1 MCINP
6 NKGCTNLSGGCASIM
21 FDFGQANENQR
32 KAIKQTDGP
41 VLIIAGPG
49 TGKTATL
56 VKRAIYLI
64 VEKGVKPENIM
75 IATFTEKAAK
85 ELITRITNELL
96 KINLTVN
103 VNDLYIGTL
112 HSICLRLIKENIEFT
127 RLRKNYR
134 LMDEFDQKYL
144 IYLNHKIFDAIPNID
159 FIADNLSPWNRS
171 KQLSFYF
178 NAVSEEMITVK
189 ELRAD
194 RDPSVQVLAA
204 AYEAYQ
210 KLLEEENAMDF
221 SSIQVIAYQL
231 LKENEEIKKRVQA
244 QIQYVM
250 IDEYQDTN
258 FVQEQ
263 LIFLIAEQHHN
274 LCVVGDDDQGLYRF
288 RGATIRNIL
297 EFPSKWEHC
306 EQISLV
312 ENYRSERDIVTFYN
326 NWMRDTDDKGFEW
339 GRYRYPK
346 TIIPAKKNLI
356 SGIPTVIK
364 VSGQRDLENWG
375 DNIIDFI
382 NKLKSSGTISDY
394 NQVAFLFRSVKG
406 ERVKSLADYLE
417 KHGIP
422 IYSPRSDMFFER
434 EEIKL
439 LIGTLLVVFP
449 NYLRQMTADKFMP
462 KVMLK
467 FYTEKCLKAFQDY
480 QKKNPSAPRIKWC
493 AQTGQKHCDPNASF
507 DYAFTGLV
515 YEILQ
520 FEPFLSIMK
529 SELSGVV
536 DSRAVRNI
544 AEFTK
549 LTTRYEFLH
558 RINVF
563 TAQGMSIDTTQFFN
577 RYLRFLY
584 DGGIAEYEDESEYA
598 PSGCVSF
605 MTIHQSKGM
614 EFPVVVVGSLSAC
627 PRNDNKEVV
636 QELEQNV
643 YSRPPFE
650 PYDAIKYYDFW
661 RIFYTAFSRAQN
673 LLVLTADEGGKG
685 NGKEPSKYFEDVYN
699 PLPDYWNTDI
709 DYSKIKCEP
718 VKDVNIKQSYSFTS
732 HIAVYE
738 NCSLQYKFFKDL
750 GFIPVREGATLF
762 GTLVHA
768 TIEDIHK
775 AAMRGESSF
784 ITEDN
789 IKQWFNENYETISKK
804 EHAYLKE
811 SARIVALKQ
820 VMKYVDRQG
829 GNWDRI
835 RDAEVEVSHVE
846 KDYIL
851 TGKVD
856 LIAGDDNTLEI
867 VDFKAEQKPDMI
879 KDRDRIDRYK
889 RQLQIYAYII
899 EQRTGIPV
907 SKLHLYYT
915 GDSESGIPTISFKN
929 EPSKV
934 QDTIDDFTNVVH
946 KIQCRDYS
954 TKSVSA
960 NLCRNCDLRYFC
972 QKA

>member
-1 MCINP
+1 
-6 NKGCTNLSGGCASIM
+6 M
-21 FDFGQANENQR
+21 FDYGQANENQR

-96 KINLTVN
+96 KMKLTVN

-144 IYLNHKIFDAIPNID
+144 IYLKHKIFDAIPNID
-159 FIADNLSPWNRS
+159 LIADNLSPWNRS

-178 NAVSEEMITVK
+178 NAVSEEMITVE

-194 RDPSVQVLAA
+194 RDPSIQVLAT

-312 ENYRSERDIVTFYN
+312 DNYRSERDIVAFYN

-375 DNIIDFI
+375 DNIIEFI

-406 ERVKSLADYLE
+406 GRVKSLADYLE

-449 NYLRQMTADKFMP
+449 NYLRQMMADKFMP

-480 QKKNPSAPRIKWC
+480 QKKNPSAPLIKWC

-536 DSRAVRNI
+536 DSRAIRNI

-685 NGKEPSKYFEDVYN
+685 IGKEPSKYFEDVYN
-699 PLPDYWNTDI
+699 PLPEYWNTDI

-775 AAMRGESSF
+775 AAMRGESSS

-954 TKSVSA
+954 SKSVSA
-960 NLCRNCDLRYFC
+960 NLCRNCDLRFFC
-972 QKA
+972 QKT

>member
-1 MCINP
+1 
-6 NKGCTNLSGGCASIM
+6 
-21 FDFGQANENQR
+21 
-32 KAIKQTDGP
+32 
-41 VLIIAGPG
+41 
-49 TGKTATL
+49 
-56 VKRAIYLI
+56 
-64 VEKGVKPENIM
+64 
-75 IATFTEKAAK
+75 
-85 ELITRITNELL
+85 
-96 KINLTVN
+96 
-103 VNDLYIGTL
+103 
-112 HSICLRLIKENIEFT
+112 
-127 RLRKNYR
+127 
-134 LMDEFDQKYL
+134 
-144 IYLNHKIFDAIPNID
+144 
-159 FIADNLSPWNRS
+159 
-171 KQLSFYF
+171 
-178 NAVSEEMITVK
+178 
-189 ELRAD
+189 
-194 RDPSVQVLAA
+194 
-204 AYEAYQ
+204 
-210 KLLEEENAMDF
+210 
-221 SSIQVIAYQL
+221 
-231 LKENEEIKKRVQA
+231 
-244 QIQYVM
+244 
-250 IDEYQDTN
+250 
-258 FVQEQ
+258 
-263 LIFLIAEQHHN
+263 
-274 LCVVGDDDQGLYRF
+274 
-288 RGATIRNIL
+288 
-297 EFPSKWEHC
+297 
-306 EQISLV
+306 
-312 ENYRSERDIVTFYN
+312 
-326 NWMRDTDDKGFEW
+326 
-339 GRYRYPK
+339 
-346 TIIPAKKNLI
+346 
-356 SGIPTVIK
+356 
-364 VSGQRDLENWG
+364 
-375 DNIIDFI
+375 
-382 NKLKSSGTISDY
+382 
-394 NQVAFLFRSVKG
+394 
-406 ERVKSLADYLE
+406 
-417 KHGIP
+417 
-422 IYSPRSDMFFER
+422 MFFER

-480 QKKNPSAPRIKWC
+480 QKKNPSAPLIKWC

-775 AAMRGESSF
+775 AAMRGESSS

-789 IKQWFNENYETISKK
+789 IKQWFNDNYETISKK

-954 TKSVSA
+954 MKSVSA
-960 NLCRNCDLRYFC
+960 NLCRNCDFRFFC